1 MTQRSETGRGRL
13 SSLFWLAVFVAL
25 GYAAWH
31 VGPVYY
37 ANYMLNDKLEE
48 IARTPRG
55 GHVDEIIAKG
65 IRDALRETELQE
77 YLRPTDFKIAT
88 GEYSRTITVE
98 YEREAK
104 VLPGWPHTFRF
115 TNKVEG
121 KFF

>member
-1 MTQRSETGRGRL
+1 
-13 SSLFWLAVFVAL
+13 LFWLAVFAAL
-25 GYAAWH
+25 GYAGWH

-37 ANYMLNDKLEE
+37 ANYLLNDKLEE

-55 GHVDEIIAKG
+55 SHVDEAIAKG
-65 IRDALRETELQE
+65 IRDALRETDLQE
-77 YLRPTDFKIAT
+77 YLRPSDFKIAT
-88 GEYSRTITVE
+88 GEYSRTITVS

-115 TNKVEG
+115 TAKAEG

>member
-1 MTQRSETGRGRL
+1 MAQQNEAGRGRL
-13 SSLFWLAVFVAL
+13 SSLLWLAIFVAL
-25 GYAAWH
+25 IYAGWN
-31 VGPVYY
+31 VGPLYY
-37 ANYMLNDKLEE
+37 ANYILNDKLEE

-55 GHVDEIIAKG
+55 GHVDEMIAKG
-65 IRDALRETELQE
+65 IQDALRETELQE
-77 YLRPTDFKIAT
+77 YLKPTDFKIAT
-88 GEYSRTITVE
+88 GEYSRTITVV

>member
-1 MTQRSETGRGRL
+1 MMRRSETGRGRL

-65 IRDALRETELQE
+65 IHDALRETELQE

-98 YEREAK
+98 YEREAN
-104 VLPGWPHTFRF
+104 VFPGWPHTFRF

>member
-65 IRDALRETELQE
+65 IRDALQETKLQE